1 VLTQHND
8 AQRTGWN
15 SQETHLNTGNI
26 KPSLFGKLFTYPVDD
41 QIFAQPLIVSGVNIS
56 GGTHNLAIVATV
68 NNSVYAFDADNA
80 PSPGAYWQKSLTHS
94 GTRPPANSDYTGAAL
109 CGGNYQDFSGKIGII
124 GTPVIDKAGGT
135 IYVVSR
141 DVTTSGT
148 KTFKQW
154 LHALDLTTGNEKF
167 GGPTEIKATVNGTGV
182 GGDGVH
188 VSFNPFSQNQRPGL
202 LLLNGVVY
210 IGWASHCDMDPY
222 HGWLIGYNAGTLQQ
236 ASVYC
241 TTANG
246 EGGGIWQS
254 GNGIAADAAGNIYV
268 ATGNGDNG
276 TDIGPNPVNH
286 ASSLLKLSTSGGGLS
301 VTDYFTPW
309 NYATLNTAD
318 LDFGPCETLLIPGM
332 NRVFTGAKD
341 GNVYLLNTADLGK
354 YSSTGN
360 NFIDSFKLAKD
371 AHNRTSFGYYKGTA
385 KEYVYTWPENAAL
398 TAWPLDRTAGNFVLA
413 GKVQSGIQGPIGQ
426 SGASVS
432 TSSNG
437 SDDNSA
443 VLWVTHA
450 NNCDPNH
457 QTCPGIVRAINAAD
471 VTKELWNSTT
481 VPTDGIGN
489 YAKFNSPVI
498 ANGKVYIATFSN
510 NVSVYGLENNG
521 TDTCPSTNIALGK
534 TAIASSLENAGYP
547 ASNAFDGNLSTTRWS
562 SQFSDAQWLYVDLGK
577 RYDLCKVILFWEAAY
592 GKDFDIQTSDD
603 AQTWKTIYQARNNTS
618 TLSIMPLQ
626 GSGRYVKMNG
636 IHRSTIYGYS
646 ILEMQVY
653 GSASITCQAP
663 ANLAASNIQQNSAT
677 ISWNAVSGAT
687 GYSVQYKDVATSGWT
702 TVSSPV
708 TATSYSLASLSCG
721 TDYLFQVAANCSNGQ
736 TSTYTAGALS
746 TAACSAG
753 CGPLPTRWTGA
764 DIGNPVQPGESCYD
778 GSTFSLQG
786 SGADIGGTTDQFQFA
801 YITLTGDDQ
810 FTGHISSL
818 TGENP
823 GDKAGIMIRQSLTP
837 NAPNAF
843 VGLSTGSGAIF
854 QYRSV
859 AGGATTTV
867 TTAGITPAYWVRL
880 AKAGSVYSAYISADG
895 LSWTPAGSPVNLG
908 FGADASPTYAGLAI
922 TSHTNTALSA
932 LTVDNYTQ
940 ASPLPI
946 GLSSFTGK
954 STGGTVVLQWTT
966 QTEQNAANFIVERST
981 DGTHFAPVATIRA
994 EGNSNTPQDYTTTDE
1009 HPAKGINYY
1018 RLRMV
1023 DLDGRFNYSPV
1034 ILVRSDNA
1042 PAPTLFP
1049 NPAGSY
1055 FRLAAGSEP
1064 IREITVFD
1072 LAGRKALGMLNS
1084 ATGNMVYVPCAGLAR
1099 GVYFVEIKTATGRYV
1114 QRLLKQ

>member
-1 VLTQHND
+1 MRSILLFCAALICCQTLFAQVDVLTQHND

-15 SQETHLNTGNI
+15 SQETHLNTSNVRPG
-26 KPSLFGKLFTYPVDD
+26 LFGKLFTYPVDD
-41 QIFAQPLIVSGVNIS
+41 QIFAQPLVVAGVNIS
-56 GGTHNLAIVATV
+56 GGTHNLALIATV
-68 NNSVYAFDADNA
+68 NNTVYAFDADNA
-80 PSPGAYWQKSLTHS
+80 PSSGAYWQKSLTHS

-135 IYVVSR
+135 IYIVSR
-141 DVTTSGT
+141 DVTTSGG
-148 KTFKQW
+148 KTFRQW
-154 LHALDLTTGNEKF
+154 LHALDLATGNEKF
-167 GGPTEIKATVNGTGV
+167 GGPTEIRATVNGTGV

-210 IGWASHCDMDPY
+210 IGWSSHCDMDPY
-222 HGWLIGYNAGTLQQ
+222 HGWLMGYDANTLQQ
-236 ASVYC
+236 TSVYC
-241 TTANG
+241 TTSNG
-246 EGGGIWQS
+246 DGGGIWQS
-254 GNGIAADAAGNIYV
+254 GNGVAADAAGNIYV
-268 ATGNGDNG
+268 ATGNGDG
-276 TDIGPNPVNH
+276 TDIGPTPVNH
-286 ASSLLKLSTSGGGLS
+286 ASSLLKLATSGGSLT

-318 LDFGPCETLLIPGM
+318 LDFGSCETLLIPGM

-341 GNVYLLNTADLGK
+341 GNVYLLNTTDLGK

-371 AHNRTSFGYYKGTA
+371 AHNRTSWGYYKGTA

-398 TAWPLDRTAGNFVLA
+398 TAWPLDRAAGNFVLA
-413 GKVQSGIQGPIGQ
+413 NKVQSGIQGPIGQ

-437 SDDNSA
+437 NDDNSA

-450 NNCDPNH
+450 YNCDPNH
-457 QTCPGIVRAINAAD
+457 QTCPGIVRAINAGD
-471 VTKELWNSTT
+471 VTRELWNSTT

-489 YAKFNSPVI
+489 YAKFNSPVV

-510 NVSVYGLENNG
+510 NVTVYGLENNG
-521 TDTCPSTNIALGK
+521 MDTCPSTNIALGK
-534 TAIASSLENAGYP
+534 AATASSLENGGYP
-547 ASNAFDGNLSTTRWS
+547 ASNAFDGNLTVTRWS

-592 GKDFDIQTSDD
+592 GKDFDLQVSDD
-603 AQTWKTIYQARNNTS
+603 AQTWKTVYQARNNTS

-636 IHRSTIYGYS
+636 IHRSTSYGYS
-646 ILEMQVY
+646 IFEMQVY
-653 GSASITCQAP
+653 GSVSITCQAP

-677 ISWNAVSGAT
+677 ISWDAVSGAT
-687 GYSVQYKDVATSGWT
+687 GYSVQYKDAATSSWT

-708 TATSYSLASLSCG
+708 TGTSWSLTSLSCG

-736 TSTYTAGALS
+736 TSTYTARALS
-746 TAACSAG
+746 TSACAGG

-764 DIGNPVQPGESCYD
+764 DIGNPLQPGQSCYD
-778 GSTFSLQG
+778 GATFSLQG
-786 SGADIGGTTDQFQFA
+786 SGADIGATTDQFQFA

-818 TGENP
+818 TGGNP
-823 GDKAGIMIRQSLTP
+823 GDKAGVMIRQGLTP

-843 VGLSTGSGAIF
+843 LGLSTGAGAVF
-854 QYRSV
+854 QYRSA
-859 AGGATTTV
+859 AGGNTTTI
-867 TTAGITPAYWVRL
+867 TTAGIAPPYWVRL

-895 LSWTPAGSPVNLG
+895 LSWTLAGSPVNLG

-922 TSHTNTALSA
+922 TSHNNSALST

-954 STGGTVVLQWTT
+954 RTGSSVVLQWTT
-966 QTEQNAANFIVERST
+966 QTEQNAANFVVERSV
-981 DGTHFAPVATIRA
+981 DGTHFASIATVRA
-994 EGNSNTPQDYTTTDE
+994 EGNSNTPQDYTATDE
-1009 HPAKGINYY
+1009 RPAKGINYY

-1023 DLDGRFNYSPV
+1023 DLDGRFSYSPV
-1034 ILVRSDNA
+1034 ILVRSD
-1042 PAPTLFP
+1042 
-1049 NPAGSY
+1049 
-1055 FRLAAGSEP
+1055 
-1064 IREITVFD
+1064 D
-1072 LAGRKALGMLNS
+1072 
-1084 ATGNMVYVPCAGLAR
+1084 
-1099 GVYFVEIKTATGRYV
+1099 
-1114 QRLLKQ
+1114 